1 MENATKVMIGAAACL
16 SNGVV
21 LSRIGSSAVAHAA
34 VARSIPVYIAAEAM
48 QVFERVQFDAFA
60 FNELGDVQDVIN
72 IGGSEGV
79 LAAVRDAPN
88 LSIMNLTLDAIRR
101 SVACKPSFASRSGE
115 IRPPG
120 SPVLHSAL
128 TLP

>member
-1 MENATKVMIGAAACL
+1 MLEACKF
-16 SNGVV
+16 S
-21 LSRIGSSAVAHAA
+21 
-34 VARSIPVYIAAEAM
+34 
-48 QVFERVQFDAFA
+48 ERVQFDAFA

-88 LSIMNLTLDAIRR
+88 LSIMNLTLDAIPCLA
-101 SVACKPSFASRSGE
+101 SCKPSFAKPSRNSTS
-115 IRPPG
+115 G